1 MTDTLPL
8 SAKGKFAPPPVLD
21 PLAQRVSA
29 AIQTWPD
36 IISATHWHLNRANE
50 VDGADFYV
58 GEAELGHIHL
68 NGEVHLATS
77 LELRKLLLAKKLA
90 QPFPYY
96 ASWVQSKIGT
106 AAEAEHALWL
116 FKLNYDRIKGET
128 EIRLSERI
136 EAYAFGER

>member
-8 SAKGKFAPPPVLD
+8 SAKGKFAPPPILD
-21 PLAQRVSA
+21 LFAQRVSA

-36 IISATHWHLNRANE
+36 IISATHWHLYRADD

-58 GEAELGHIHL
+58 AEDELGHIHL

-77 LELRKLLLAKKLA
+77 LELRKLLLAKNLA
-90 QPFPYY
+90 KPFPYY
-96 ASWVQSKIGT
+96 ASWVQTRIGT

-128 EIRLSERI
+128 ETRLSERI
-136 EAYAFGER
+136 EAYGFGQ